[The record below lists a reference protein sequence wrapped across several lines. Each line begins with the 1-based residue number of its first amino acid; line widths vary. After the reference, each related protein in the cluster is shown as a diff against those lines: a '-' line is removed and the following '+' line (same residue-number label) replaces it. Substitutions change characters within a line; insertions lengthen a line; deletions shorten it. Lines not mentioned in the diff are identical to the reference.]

1 MKGNQTKSKKDRLK
15 KETSPLVGENLDYL
29 IAIRN
34 LDIKDIYL
42 TQIIY
47 VGRIR
52 IHKDQWIKLVNGVR
66 LGDLDTVDEE
76 RARLRRHFDERYQA
90 A

>member
-1 MKGNQTKSKKDRLK
+1 MKGNQTKSKKDWLK
-15 KETSPLVGENLDYL
+15 KVTSPLVGENLDYL

-76 RARLRRHFDERYQA
+76 WARLRRHFDERYQA

>member
-52 IHKDQWIKLVNGVR
+52 IYKDQWIKLVNGVR